1 MKHSLLKMLILLL
14 AVFLSSPGW
23 AQTKKITGTIT
34 SADDGKLLTGVTVQV
49 KGKGAAAQ
57 TDNNGVFTIEAASGD
72 VLVFS
77 SVSYLPFEITVGDAS
92 IIDVSLKPDTKK
104 LGEVVVTGYGTQ
116 SRRTLTTSISKLD
129 QKALQNIPYTNA
141 TQALQG
147 GVSGVRVQTTSGQ
160 PGAASRVIVRGG
172 TSINNPNGA
181 EPLYIVDGIIRSQ
194 INDINPQDIE
204 SIQVLKDAASTAI
217 YGARGSNGVVIVT
230 SKKGKAGKMKITYN
244 YSIQSAQLA
253 KTYDLLQGEQFVKF
267 ARMGVAATGA
277 LSPNRLPQL
286 DQAQSMGG
294 GNNLTSA
301 TAYAVIY
308 KTPAN
313 EYKLTQGWSEMDD
326 PLMPGRKI
334 IFKTTDWQEVLFRNS
349 VTQNHYLGFS
359 GGTDKGTYDLSLGYM
374 KANGITIFTGY
385 ERKTAKLSGSL
396 KVTNN
401 FRINATTLIAKSN
414 DNQVYGNNEIFVR
427 ALGLAPSVKYELEDG
442 SLAPG
447 QNRTQG
453 NPKYH
458 LDKVKAGNDNT
469 KLSFAVEGD
478 WRITKNLQFEP
489 SVSIHYEDVSRT
501 TFNQAILLGTSGAT
515 DASRDATG
523 YNSRLYQ
530 EQFEGVFTYTK
541 SLPKIGNFQVKG
553 GGSWFKR
560 QFNELSAAGRG
571 GSSDNVQTLNASPTL
586 VSIFSNNTQLR
597 IAGFFGRVN
606 YDWQKKYLL
615 SATFRYDGASNL
627 GSNNRWGIFPG
638 VSVGWNA
645 HEENFWKSMPKA
657 ISSFKLRGSYGVNGN
672 LGGLGDFTAAGLYN
686 VNNIYNGNGAIFNTQ
701 LANPNL
707 QWEESKTLNGGFDLG
722 LFDDKVNVIL
732 DVYNRRT
739 DNLLTSLV
747 LPSNSGISSVLT
759 NLGSLRN
766 KGFELEINA
775 NVLNKGNWNVNV
787 AGNVSYN
794 KNVIVKLPD
803 NGIENNR
810 IGGTR
815 VYSQS
820 AGKYIWVGGLQQGQQ
835 IGDMY
840 AHQQLFVYSTNAQAA
855 TAPYD
860 VYVSA
865 NPNNLTRKKF
875 GGDVAFLDADK
886 NDTIDSRDRVHV
898 GNLYPKYTGGFS
910 VNASYKSFSL
920 TVRTDFTLGH
930 TIYNETRARFIGQF
944 QGNSA
949 IFGEVAQSWQ
959 KDGDVTEV
967 PRYYWAD
974 QLAQNNL
981 FRTEASGA
989 AYNTNLFQGNS
1000 RYYEKGDF
1008 LCLREVTLSYELP
1021 STLINKAKISSLRV
1035 YVTGNNLH
1043 YFTKYKGLS
1052 PEETGIDGGSGA
1064 GSTGRYPNP
1073 RGVTLGVNIGL

>member
-1 MKHSLLKMLILLL
+1 MKYTVKKIVLVLLVAFINTM
-14 AVFLSSPGW
+14 VF
-23 AQTKKITGTIT
+23 AQTKKIIGTIT
-34 SADDGKLLTGVTVQV
+34 SADDGKILAGVTVQV
-49 KGKGAAAQ
+49 KGKGITTQ
-57 TDNNGVFTIEAASGD
+57 SDNNGAFTIEAASGD

-77 SVSYLPFEITVGDAS
+77 SVSFQPVEITVGETTTIS
-92 IIDVSLKPDTKK
+92 VSLQPDTKK
-104 LGEVVVTGYGTQ
+104 LGEVVVTGYGQQ

-129 QKALQNIPYTNA
+129 QKALQNVPYTNA

-160 PGAASRVIVRGG
+160 PGAAARVIVRGG

-181 EPLYIVDGIIRSQ
+181 EPLYIIDGIIRSQ

-230 SKKGKAGKMKITYN
+230 TKKGKAGKMKITYN
-244 YSIQSAQLA
+244 YSIQSSQLA
-253 KTYDLLQGEQFVKF
+253 KTYDLLQGADFVKF

-286 DQAQSMGG
+286 EGAQSMGG

-326 PLMPGRKI
+326 PLLPGRKI
-334 IFKTTDWQEVLFRNS
+334 IFKTTDWQEVLFRNA

-374 KANGITIFTGY
+374 KANGVTIFTGY

-401 FRINATTLIAKSN
+401 FKINATTLFAKSN

-458 LDKVKAGNDNT
+458 LDKVKAKNDNT
-469 KLSFAVEGD
+469 KLSFAIDGD
-478 WRITKNLQFEP
+478 WRITKDLHFEP
-489 SVSIHYEDVSRT
+489 SVSVYYEDIART
-501 TFNQAILLGTSGAT
+501 TFNQAILLGTSGAI
-515 DASRDATG
+515 DASRDATD

-541 SLPKIGNFQVKG
+541 SVKNIGNFQAKA

-560 QFNELSAAGRG
+560 QYNELSAAGRG
-571 GSSDNVQTLNASPTL
+571 GSSDNVGTLNASPTL
-586 VSIFSNNTQLR
+586 VSIFSNNTQQR

-606 YDWQKKYLL
+606 YDWNKKYLV

-627 GSNNRWGIFPG
+627 GANNRWGFFPG
-638 VSVGWNA
+638 VSIGWNA
-645 HEENFWKSMPKA
+645 HEEDFWKSLPKA
-657 ISSFKLRGSYGVNGN
+657 FSSLKLRGSYGVNGN

-686 VNNIYNGNGAIFNTQ
+686 VNNIYNGSGAIFNTQ

-707 QWEESKTLNGGFDLG
+707 KWEESKTLNGGLDLG
-722 LFDDKVNVIL
+722 LFEDKLNIIL

-766 KGFELEINA
+766 KGFELEINST
-775 NVLNKGNWNVNV
+775 VFEKRGWNVSIG
-787 AGNVSYN
+787 GNVSYN

-840 AHQQLFVYSTNAQAA
+840 AHQQLSVYSTNAQAA

-875 GGDVAFLDADK
+875 GGDVAFLDVDK

-898 GNLYPKYTGGFS
+898 GNLYPKLTGGFTI
-910 VNASYKSFSL
+910 NASYKGFSL
-920 TVRTDFTLGH
+920 AVRTDFTIGH

-959 KDGDVTEV
+959 KDGDVTDV

-1008 LCLREVTLSYELP
+1008 LCLREVTLAYDLP
-1021 STLINKAKISSLRV
+1021 SNLISKAKISSLRV
-1035 YVTGNNLH
+1035 FVTGNNLH

-1052 PEETGIDGGSGA
+1052 PEDTGIDGGSGA

-1073 RGVTLGVNIGL
+1073 RGVIFGVNVGL